1 MFCYISDRLLKSD
14 IYILYNSLNIMS
26 NKNSKLSQ
34 APYPIYLLW
43 NIANITLLLEG
54 KESGNEKIQK

>member
-34 APYPIYLLW
+34 APYPIYLL
-43 NIANITLLLEG
+43 
-54 KESGNEKIQK
+54 